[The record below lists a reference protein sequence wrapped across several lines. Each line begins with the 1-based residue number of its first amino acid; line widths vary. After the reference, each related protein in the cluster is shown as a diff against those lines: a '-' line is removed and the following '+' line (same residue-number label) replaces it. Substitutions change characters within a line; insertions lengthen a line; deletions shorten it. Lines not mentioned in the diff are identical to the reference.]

1 MMDMAQRGLRPASEL
16 GRQRDH
22 GDRLRYMG
30 GCRCDLCRAANSRY
44 ECERVRLRKA
54 GDWNGIVPATKA
66 RAHLKKLSRQGVG
79 RRAVQAATD
88 IADSILLKIRNG
100 ERRQIR
106 ARTERKILAVNKAVA
121 GDRSLVS
128 AAATWRLINDLLAE
142 GYTKTFIA
150 RRMGYKSHAL
160 QVGKERCTV
169 RMAADIQKIHRE
181 LTT

>member
-16 GRQRDH
+16 AKRREH
-22 GDRLRYMG
+22 GDRLKYIG

-44 ECERVRLRKA
+44 ESERQRLRKA
-54 GDWNGIVPATKA
+54 GDWNGVVPAAKA
-66 RAHLKKLSRQGVG
+66 RAHLKRLSRQGIG
-79 RRAVQAATD
+79 RRSVQAATD

-100 ERRQIR
+100 ERKQIR

-128 AAATWRLINDLLAE
+128 AAATWRLIDDLLDE

-150 RRMGYKSHAL
+150 RRMGYKSRAL
-160 QVGKERCTV
+160 QVGKEQCTV
-169 RMAADIQKIHRE
+169 RMAADIERVHRE

>member
-1 MMDMAQRGLRPASEL
+1 MDMAQRGLRPASEL
-16 GRQRDH
+16 ASRRDH

-44 ECERVRLRKA
+44 ECERARARKA
-54 GDWNGIVPATKA
+54 GDWNGIVPAVRA

-88 IADSILLKIRNG
+88 IADSVLFKIRSG
-100 ERRQIR
+100 ERSQIR

-121 GDRSLVS
+121 GDRSLVC

-150 RRMGYKSHAL
+150 KRMGYTRPAL
-160 QVGKERCTV
+160 QVGKSQVTV
-169 RMAADIQKIHRE
+169 RMAADIVKIHKE